1 MDSPNVLFNESLK
14 QSTKKKEKKNQLSLP
29 EDTVLDPLLAYLRT
43 RILFRC
49 AISLEMVRN
58 LSFLPRKLY
67 PDLQFQQSSHGTL
80 CLKHIRDRIIFSL
93 TLDY

>member
-14 QSTKKKEKKNQLSLP
+14 QSTKKKEKKKNQLSLP

-49 AISLEMVRN
+49 VISLEMVRN
-58 LSFLPRKLY
+58 LSL
-67 PDLQFQQSSHGTL
+67 
-80 CLKHIRDRIIFSL
+80 I
-93 TLDY
+93 

>member
-49 AISLEMVRN
+49 VISLEMVRN
-58 LSFLPRKLY
+58 LSL
-67 PDLQFQQSSHGTL
+67 
-80 CLKHIRDRIIFSL
+80 I
-93 TLDY
+93 